1 MDAEDGGGVGDVLLV
16 TSERLLDIEFLE
28 FAERFVEKDMAF
40 EHFVDQV
47 FQAVVNQSS
56 FPVSSL

>member
-1 MDAEDGGGVGDVLLV
+1 MDAEDGGGVGDVLLM